1 MIVYSPEISSRLRYI
16 AQFTLSELGGQSLVL
31 TSDLA
36 EYQGYA
42 GPAINYSHERIR
54 PAELWMVPYG
64 LLTEKGI
71 IAQHMAIT
79 RWNRLPV
86 FFQTKGDLPF
96 DFFSAA
102 FYLISRY
109 EEYLPHQQDI
119 YGRYAHTESLAFR
132 EGFLHQP
139 LVNQWLS
146 AIQPSMYSQDAGFCF
161 TGPGFRFLPTYDI
174 DEAYA
179 YQHKGWVRNTGGLLR
194 DFFTGATARVRE
206 RLLVLTGKKKDPY
219 DSMEGMR
226 EINTVYQLSP
236 VYFFLVA
243 AKNAGVD
250 KNILPHKN
258 SIRTMIKMQSAL
270 YATGLHP
277 SWQSGDQEKG
287 LQQEKKTLE
296 EITGNPVTRSRQHF
310 IRFTLPG
317 GYRRLIENGISEDY
331 SMGYGSINGFR
342 ASVAASFLWYDLE
355 KEETTGLRIFP
366 FCFMDANSFYEQHQ
380 TAAATLEEM
389 RNYYQS
395 VNEVNGLFSMIWHN
409 TFLGT
414 DKRFAGWRGT
424 YTSFLQHACIPG
436 K

>member
-1 MIVYSPEISSRLRYI
+1 MLLFTETITPRIRYI
-16 AQFTLSELGGQSLVL
+16 TGFVGDELFGSPFLL
-31 TSDLA
+31 TDDIGTYRRS
-36 EYQGYA
+36 A
-42 GPAINYSHERIR
+42 GPKINYSATAIENQEIRIH
-54 PAELWMVPYG
+54 PVS
-64 LLTEKGI
+64 LLFETDVREQQVKCVS
-71 IAQHMAIT
+71 AD
-79 RWNRLPV
+79 NRTI
-86 FFQTKGDLPF
+86 FFTTSGYLPF
-96 DFFSAA
+96 DIFAA
-102 FYLISRY
+102 TFYLISRY
-109 EEYLPHQQDI
+109 EEYLPYTPDL
-119 YGRYAHTESLAFR
+119 YGRYPFSSSLAYKNN
-132 EGFLHQP
+132 FLGKP
-139 LVNQWLS
+139 LVNIWLKDF
-146 AIQPSMYSQDAGFCF
+146 AAQLKIKFPSLVFKEK
-161 TGPGFRFLPTYDI
+161 TTRFLPTYDI

-194 DFFTGATARVRE
+194 DFFTGGTDRVRE

-219 DSMEGMR
+219 DSLEGMR
-226 EINTVYQLSP
+226 EINSLYQLSP

-331 SMGYGSINGFR
+331 SLGYGSINGFR

-414 DKRFAGWRGT
+414 DKRFTGWRAV
-424 YTSFLQHACIPG
+424 YTSFLQQVCIAG